1 MLGAGV
7 FVVSMATVVVFGV
20 ATAVGS
26 AVPGRDRQANKMNNK
41 IEKQKSCR
49 AGYFMIPV
57 FL

>member
-1 MLGAGV
+1 
-7 FVVSMATVVVFGV
+7 V

-26 AVPGRDRQANKMNNK
+26 AVPGRDRQANKMKIK
-41 IEKQKSCR
+41 IEKQMSCR